1 LYIEIFWT
9 PIYIR
14 GLNLFFDWRWVFF
27 KNFHFA
33 SFFSR
38 KNLCVIFIAA
48 VASGIQ
54 AAVEMRMMIWTKQ
67 STWLRTTASYAP
79 AIISLMSVFFSFNYL
94 LLPPLYLH
102 ILDISFF
109 YIFSRIDPM
118 FQAVVAEILQRIV
131 KFVHILGSYYKG
143 PISPL
148 DTHSEPP
155 SERLFFSIVI
165 EFF

>member
-1 LYIEIFWT
+1 
-9 PIYIR
+9 
-14 GLNLFFDWRWVFF
+14 
-27 KNFHFA
+27 
-33 SFFSR
+33 
-38 KNLCVIFIAA
+38 
-48 VASGIQ
+48 
-54 AAVEMRMMIWTKQ
+54 
-67 STWLRTTASYAP
+67 
-79 AIISLMSVFFSFNYL
+79 MSVFFSFNYL

-155 SERLFFSIVI
+155 SERLFFSISSSFFIDLHVGGSVFIFSHINVCPESEYFGSLGLPRIQNQTCFLDDCKSYCNPRLALIHTACEPSILLLVI
-165 EFF
+165 

>member
-1 LYIEIFWT
+1 
-9 PIYIR
+9 
-14 GLNLFFDWRWVFF
+14 
-27 KNFHFA
+27 
-33 SFFSR
+33 
-38 KNLCVIFIAA
+38 
-48 VASGIQ
+48 
-54 AAVEMRMMIWTKQ
+54 
-67 STWLRTTASYAP
+67 
-79 AIISLMSVFFSFNYL
+79 MSVFFPFNYL

-143 PISPL
+143 PIFPL

-155 SERLFFSIVI
+155 SKRLLFSII
-165 EFF
+165 IDFF

>member
-1 LYIEIFWT
+1 M
-9 PIYIR
+9 
-14 GLNLFFDWRWVFF
+14 NLFFDWRGVFF
-27 KNFHFA
+27 KGFRFA
-33 SFFSR
+33 FKFAR

-67 STWLRTTASYAP
+67 STWLRTIASYAP
-79 AIISLMSVFFSFNYL
+79 AIISLMSVFFSFYYL